1 MIFNNNITIL
11 IPVIKIITF
20 LLPLAVLFLPSL
32 WVNYILKKNNSTL
45 SDMPF
50 TGKELGEKILSEYQL
65 NNVSIN
71 PIKQLDHYNPKD
83 KKIHISNDKLNKK
96 SITSIS
102 VVAHE
107 IGHAI
112 QDKENYKPLQIRQ
125 NLIKKTEIFQRIGSI
140 FLIIGLP
147 SIFAITKSP
156 IITLIAAIFIMGCLS
171 TNVLIHLITLPV
183 EFDASFKKA
192 LPILK
197 KYVPKE
203 NMKQC
208 KSVLRAA
215 AFTYLAQS
223 IISIFRLKIIL
234 LSFVNIFK
242 SMIRR

>member
-1 MIFNNNITIL
+1 MIKL
-11 IPVIKIITF
+11 LYYF
-20 LLPLAVLFLPSL
+20 LPFIVLFLPSL
-32 WVNYILKKNNSTL
+32 WVNYILKKYNRVL
-45 SDMPF
+45 PDMPF
-50 TGKELGEKILSEYQL
+50 TGRELGKKILQEKKIT
-65 NNVSIN
+65 NVSIN
-71 PIKQLDHYNPKD
+71 SIQQLDHYNPRE
-83 KKIHISNDKLNKK
+83 KKINISTDKLDKK
-96 SITSIS
+96 SITSIA

-112 QDKENYKPLQIRQ
+112 QDREKYKPLILRQ
-125 NLIKKTEIFQRIGSI
+125 SLIEKTMIFQRIGS
-140 FLIIGLP
+140 FLLIIGLP
-147 SIFAITKSP
+147 SIFAFTKNP
-156 IITLIAAIFIMGCLS
+156 LITLIAAIIIMGCLS

-197 KYVPKE
+197 KYVPKQ
-203 NMKQC
+203 NLHQC

-242 SMIRR
+242 SFIRR

>member
-1 MIFNNNITIL
+1 
-11 IPVIKIITF
+11 VIKLLYYF
-20 LLPLAVLFLPSL
+20 LPFIVLFLPSL
-32 WVNYILKKNNSTL
+32 WVNYILKKYNRVL
-45 SDMPF
+45 PDMPF
-50 TGKELGEKILSEYQL
+50 TGRELGKKILQEKKIT
-65 NNVSIN
+65 NVSIN
-71 PIKQLDHYNPKD
+71 SIQQLDHYNPRE
-83 KKIHISNDKLNKK
+83 KKINISTDKLDKK
-96 SITSIS
+96 SITSIA

-112 QDKENYKPLQIRQ
+112 QDREKYKPLILRQ
-125 NLIKKTEIFQRIGSI
+125 SLIEKTMIFQRIGS
-140 FLIIGLP
+140 FLLIIGLP
-147 SIFAITKSP
+147 SIFAFTKNP
-156 IITLIAAIFIMGCLS
+156 LITLIAAIIIMGCLS

-197 KYVPKE
+197 KYVPKQ
-203 NMKQC
+203 NLHQC

-242 SMIRR
+242 SFIRR